1 MSLGE
6 QTAHDLPSQP
16 GLDTPLRLEQ
26 AVKLAFPFGGMTVSG
41 LRREAAKGR
50 LIIERIAG
58 KDFVT
63 LRAINEMRV
72 RCRDQ
77 QRTPDYGLNLK
88 SATRKESSHGAQHGS
103 LEMGRVKSAR
113 AALELTARG
122 LNVRSPNISPENTQ
136 SRAIADVTLLKF

>member
-1 MSLGE
+1 MSKGE
-6 QTAHDLPSQP
+6 HPNDPSAV
-16 GLDTPLRLEQ
+16 GLDIPLRLDR
-26 AVKLAFPFGGMTVSG
+26 AVKLAFPFGGMAVSG

-50 LIIERIAG
+50 LVIERIAG

-72 RCRDQ
+72 LCRDQ
-77 QRTPDYGLNLK
+77 QKTPDCGWNLK
-88 SATRKESSHGAQHGS
+88 SATMREGSHGAQPGS

-122 LNVRSPNISPENTQ
+122 LNVRSPSTSPKSTPPHVNAGVI
-136 SRAIADVTLLKF
+136 RLKS